1 MSSLSDLIRNEFPLQ
16 KSLLYFNHAAVA
28 PWPQRAVQAV
38 CNFARESG
46 EQGAK
51 NYPRWMQME
60 QHLRTQIKN
69 LIQAPSI
76 DDISLVKNT
85 SEALSIIAYGM
96 DWRVGDKV
104 VFLEQEFPSNR
115 IVWESLRSL
124 GVVPIKVVVAEGQ
137 SPEDALL
144 AACDEKTRLISLS
157 TVQYASGYRM
167 DVARI
172 AQYAHTHKI
181 HWGLDAIQSLGA
193 LPMDVQ
199 ALDVDF
205 VAADGHK
212 WMLGPEG
219 LAILY
224 VREAFR
230 AQIKPLQFGWHMVQ
244 QSGQFDQQNW
254 TPATDGKK
262 YEPGSPNS
270 VSVHGLEAS
279 LSLFNELG
287 MALVTSRILANTQ
300 YMIEEVQRT
309 ANLELVSSEDLRS
322 RSGICSFR
330 PRSHS
335 ISDLF
340 SHLTQQQVVCALRGN
355 AIRFSPHFYNDTDQI
370 AAAFSLVRDFCKE

>member
-16 KSLLYFNHAAVA
+16 NSLLYFNHAAVA

-38 CNFARESG
+38 CHFAQESG
-46 EQGAK
+46 AQGAK
-51 NYPRWMQME
+51 DYPRWMQVE
-60 QHLRTQIKN
+60 QRLRTQIKT
-69 LIQAPSI
+69 LIQAPKI

-104 VFLEQEFPSNR
+104 VFLAQEFPSNR

-124 GVVPIKVVVAEGQ
+124 GVIPVKVVVAAGQ
-137 SPEDALL
+137 SPENALI
-144 AACDEKTRLISLS
+144 AACDHNTRLISLR

-172 AQYAHTHKI
+172 AQFAHTHNI

-219 LAILY
+219 LAVLY

-230 AQIKPLQFGWHMVQ
+230 QQIKPRQFGWHMVQ
-244 QSGQFDQQNW
+244 QSGQFDQQDW
-254 TPATDGKK
+254 TAATDGKK

-279 LSLFNELG
+279 LSLINELE
-287 MALVTSRILANTQ
+287 MEFVTSRILANTQ
-300 YMIEEVQRT
+300 HMIDEVQRT
-309 ANLELVSSEDLRS
+309 ENLELVSSEDPRN
-322 RSGICSFR
+322 RSGICCFR

-335 ISDLF
+335 ISNLF
-340 SHLTQQQVVCALRGN
+340 SHLTPQQLVCALRGN
-355 AIRFSPHFYNDTDQI
+355 AIRFSPHFYNDSSQI
-370 AAAFSLVRDFCKE
+370 AAAFSLVRDFCK